1 MKRFIYLVLSVIL
14 MMTVR
19 VTAQTGNNYA
29 SSSVLSSGQWF
40 KIAVTSDGVYRID
53 YSKLRQL
60 GLINPSNPRIFG
72 NNQGQLSYYNNDPR
86 PDDLKELPVSFT
98 GSDNSLNEGEYL
110 LFFGK
115 GTGKWT
121 LNPSSGDYDFTRH
134 NYSDTAFY
142 FLTSSTAPGKMV
154 TIADEPVQQENYY
167 SNVSDALYI
176 HEQEIQNI
184 IKSGREWFQ
193 PVSTVKGIVVNPGFT
208 DILTTEKLKC
218 SYRVAGRASATTT
231 FSLFE
236 GETPRKTTQV
246 QAVNLFDA
254 TGTYANISSDTALTT
269 PGSSSP
275 AYEIRFSG
283 TGEVYGWL
291 DWLKL
296 QGRRSNN
303 FAGSTMQYFDSK
315 SIAAGRIT
323 KFSIKCQAND
333 VLLWDISDQ
342 FRVKQIKYSRVGENI
357 TFKSATDS
365 LRTFLAF
372 TASNVTVPFIKTT
385 QTAAQNLHAS
395 GPADMVIVTHPLFR
409 KQAEKLASFH
419 TNYNGLV
426 SLIVTPEQIYNE
438 FSGGIP
444 DIAAIRNFLR
454 MKYLNQKGT
463 AHPLKY
469 LLLFGDGSIENKTPP
484 SDNPNFNPNFIPT
497 YQSQNS
503 NVYVT
508 SFTSDDFYT
517 LLDDGAGESEGVESI
532 GAGRLP
538 VTDTTQAGILV
549 RKIAGYLSQSNTGN
563 WKNVICLTADDE
575 DGNTHMSDAEGLY
588 NTLKF
593 NSPAFNVE
601 KIYLDAYKQT
611 TSANGQSYPEAVK
624 AINNRINAGCL
635 IFNFTG
641 HGSERGLA
649 AEGVVGSEDI
659 NSWRNGYKLPLF
671 ITATCE
677 FSRFD
682 DIDMNITTR
691 VITGKPSAG
700 EMVLLNNNGG
710 GIALMSTTR
719 IVYSAPNYMLNRNII
734 AAAFLRDSEG
744 NSMCLGDIIR
754 IAKNNS
760 GTGINK
766 RNFTLLGDPAVKL
779 SYPWHGTIVT
789 DSINNV
795 PVSNPTDSL
804 KALSRVTISG
814 HIGDLSGTI
823 TDSFNGI
830 VSPIVFD
837 KSSRV
842 KTLANDG
849 GQIMEFDMR
858 NNVLFSG
865 KTNAKNGR
873 FSFSFIVPRDIEYNY
888 GNGKISYYANND
900 TDDMN
905 GYYSGIIVGGFTNNA
920 VNDTSGPGIRLFM
933 NDTLFR
939 NGGLTDQNPKL
950 LAVIQDK
957 SGINTTGAG
966 IGHDLTAFIDNDQRN
981 SFILNNYFENDFDD
995 FTSGKLSYDLSGL
1008 ASGNH
1013 TLTLKAWDYYNN
1025 SSEKTLM
1032 FLVETGGKFILK
1044 NLINYPNP
1052 FFGSTFIT
1060 AEHNSPDNEFSVSIN
1075 IYSLNGRIIKTI
1087 KTKIFSDGYNLY
1099 PVEWDGN
1106 DAGGKRAGRGIY
1118 PYSVTVTRRDGA
1130 TASASGRMI
1139 IL

>member
-1 MKRFIYLVLSVIL
+1 MKRFIYIVLSVI
-14 MMTVR
+14 MMMPVR

-60 GLINPSNPRIFG
+60 GLTNPSNPRIFG

-86 PDDLKELPVSFT
+86 PDDLKELPVSIT
-98 GSDNSLNEGEYL
+98 GNDNSLNEGEYL
-110 LFFGK
+110 LFYGK
-115 GTGKWT
+115 GTNRWT
-121 LNPSSGDYDFTRH
+121 FNPSTGDYDFTRH

-142 FLTSSTAPGKMV
+142 FLTSSPVPGKMI
-154 TIADEPVQQENYY
+154 TTADEPAQQENYF

-193 PVSTVKGIVVNPGFT
+193 PVSTVKGIAVNPGFT

-218 SYRVAGRASATTT
+218 SYRVAGRSSTTTT
-231 FSLFE
+231 FSLSE
-236 GETPRKTTQV
+236 GETLRKTTHV

-269 PGSSSP
+269 PGSSTP

-283 TGEVYGWL
+283 TGEAYGWL

-303 FAGSTMQYFDSK
+303 FSGSATKYFDSK

-333 VLLWDISDQ
+333 ILIWDISDQ
-342 FRVKQIKYSRVGENI
+342 FSIKQIKYSRVGENI
-357 TFKSATDS
+357 TFKSVTDS

-372 TASNVTVPFIKTT
+372 TAASATVPLIKTT
-385 QTAAQNLHAS
+385 QAAAQNLHAS
-395 GPADMVIVTHPLFR
+395 GQADMVIVTHPLFR

-419 TNYNGLV
+419 TNYNGLI

-454 MKYLNQKGT
+454 MKYMKQKGT
-463 AHPLKY
+463 THPLKY
-469 LLLFGDGSIENKTPP
+469 LLLFGDGSFENKTPP
-484 SDNPNFNPNFIPT
+484 SDNPNSNPNFIPT

-517 LLDDGAGESEGVESI
+517 LLEDGAGESEGVESI

-649 AEGVVGSEDI
+649 SEGIVSSDDI
-659 NSWRNGYKLPLF
+659 NSWRNGNRLPLF

-691 VITGKPSAG
+691 EIGGKPSAG
-700 EMVLLNNNGG
+700 EKVLLNNNGG

-734 AAAFLRDSEG
+734 AAAFLRDSVG

-779 SYPWHGTIVT
+779 SYPWHGTVVT
-789 DSINNV
+789 DSVNNV
-795 PVSNPTDSL
+795 PVNNPTDSL

-830 VSPIVFD
+830 VSPVVFD

-865 KTNAKNGR
+865 KTNARNGR
-873 FSFSFIVPRDIEYNY
+873 FSFSFIVPRDIDYNF

-950 LAVIQDK
+950 LAIIYDN

-966 IGHDLTAFIDNDQRN
+966 IGHDLTAFIDNDKRN
-981 SFILNNYFENDFDD
+981 SFILNNYFENDFDN

-1025 SSEKTLM
+1025 SSEKTLL

-1052 FFGSTFIT
+1052 FFGSTSIT
-1060 AEHNSPDNEFSVSIN
+1060 AEHNSPDIEFSVIIN

-1087 KTKIFSDGYNLY
+1087 KTKIFSEGYNLS

-1106 DAGGKRAGRGIY
+1106 DDGGKRAGRGIY
-1118 PYSVTVTRRDGA
+1118 PYSVTVTRSDGA